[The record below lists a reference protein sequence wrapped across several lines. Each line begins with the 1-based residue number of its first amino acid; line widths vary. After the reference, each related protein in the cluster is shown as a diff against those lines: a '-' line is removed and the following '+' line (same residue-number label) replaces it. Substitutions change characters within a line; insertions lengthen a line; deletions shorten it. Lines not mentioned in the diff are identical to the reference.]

1 MAIRSAQ
8 IAAIVAMVSAVRSIA
23 SIRATRSWAF
33 RSSVA
38 AWSWRSIFPRVS
50 LSFVIDTLV
59 RATVIGDGVR
69 GSAQPCRFPPPPRD
83 IGRHPSANLVEVQV
97 LSSAYGVSRESG
109 NAGNKP
115 QQAMSPRGFAGGKS
129 PEGRGRGHVLS
140 LNDQGDRSE
149 RKHASRSSGSRAS
162 NRCSCFS
169 WRGETIPPQAPHPLL
184 NSRSAHF
191 EAWAIACPNHSFGV
205 GGLAHSGRSSEPRRL
220 GGCEPVPQMARSK
233 DGGSEASTRAG
244 GG

>member
-1 MAIRSAQ
+1 MPLP
-8 IAAIVAMVSAVRSIA
+8 
-23 SIRATRSWAF
+23 ATTSGHRPPPLCE
-33 RSSVA
+33 
-38 AWSWRSIFPRVS
+38 PR
-50 LSFVIDTLV
+50 
-59 RATVIGDGVR
+59 R
-69 GSAQPCRFPPPPRD
+69 GSSPLIRIRRFTRKRERGEQTSTGDEPPGLC
-83 IGRHPSANLVEVQV
+83 GRQ
-97 LSSAYGVSRESG
+97 
-109 NAGNKP
+109 K
-115 QQAMSPRGFAGGKS
+115 PRGQGTRAR
-129 PEGRGRGHVLS
+129 PLS
-140 LNDQGDRSE
+140 QRPRDRSE

-220 GGCEPVPQMARSK
+220 GGCEPVPQMARNK